1 MKLKSFSIS
10 NYRSIKTTEKIEI
23 TNYNVLIGPNN
34 EGKSNILKGLV
45 TALSL
50 ATTGDYKQSR
60 RGGGFSRNYSFS
72 EDRYNWFR
80 DIPYEK
86 RDKEDTKTKF
96 TLEFDFSPVEK
107 GLFKK
112 EIGSTLKTTLSL
124 KLQLAYK
131 LSDCTYEI
139 IMPGKAKKTFS
150 ANQDKIAAFIKDRI
164 DFQYIPC
171 IRTEDLVYQVIDQLL
186 QRALE
191 NNPSYSKAL
200 EKLQQIQTPILQ
212 QIQQESL
219 LTIKDFIPEVKSISI
234 EKNNSFREFN
244 RRPNI
249 QIDDGTIT
257 SIEEKGDGIKSL
269 IAISLMRYA
278 VSNSTNKNLIILIE
292 EPESHLHPKAI
303 HGLRQVLIDLSQK
316 YQIIASSHSQL
327 LIDKLN
333 VRNNILVQKGG
344 AEHATDIRKI
354 RDVLGV
360 EVSDNLVAANFVIL
374 LEGLSDIRFL
384 EKILTE
390 KSRYYTQLKH
400 SGRVILDNLQGC
412 SKASYK
418 ASLYKNLLLEVF
430 LILDSDTEGLTSL
443 NEVIVKGILTQSET
457 LKIAVTGMVNSELE
471 DLIDY
476 NYYKDIIFNDYC
488 VNIDN
493 SDFKNLNKPWSD
505 RIKKEFTKCGQ
516 TWDENVEKALK
527 EKVADI
533 VVEHGYSCILTARR
547 PFIDNLINVIDS
559 KLEKIK

>member
-23 TNYNVLIGPNN
+23 SNYNVLIGPNN

-50 ATTGDYKQSR
+50 ATTGDYKLSR
-60 RGGGFSRNYSFS
+60 RGSGYSRNYSFS
-72 EDRYNWFR
+72 DDRYNWVR
-80 DIPYEK
+80 DIPYVK
-86 RDKEDTKTKF
+86 KDKENTKTKF
-96 TLEFDFSPVEK
+96 TLEFEFSSVEK

-124 KLQLAYK
+124 SLQLAFK
-131 LSDCTYEI
+131 LSDCTYDI

-191 NNPSYSKAL
+191 NNTAYSKAL
-200 EKLQQIQTPILQ
+200 EKLQQIQAPILQ
-212 QIQQESL
+212 QIQKESL
-219 LTIKDFIPEVKSISI
+219 ATIKDFIPEVKSISI
-234 EKNNSFREFN
+234 EKNNSYREFN

-249 QIDDGTIT
+249 QIDDGTLT

-269 IAISLMRYA
+269 LAISLMRYA
-278 VSNSTNKNLIILIE
+278 VSGSSNKNLIILIE

-303 HGLRQVLIDLSQK
+303 HRLRQVLIDLSQK
-316 YQIIASSHSQL
+316 YQIISSSHSQL
-327 LIDKLN
+327 LIDKLHI
-333 VRNNILVQKGG
+333 RNNIIVQKGG
-344 AEHATDIRKI
+344 AEHASEIKKI

-360 EVSDNLVAANFVIL
+360 EVSDNLVAANLVIL
-374 LEGLSDIRFL
+374 LEGLSDIRFI
-384 EKILTE
+384 EKVLSE
-390 KSRYYTQLKH
+390 KSKFYIQLKQQ
-400 SGRVILDNLQGC
+400 GRVILDNLQGC
-412 SKASYK
+412 CKATYK

-430 LILDSDTEGLTSL
+430 LVLDSDTEGLSSL
-443 NEVIVKGILTQSET
+443 RDVVDKGILTPSET
-457 LKIAVTGMVNSELE
+457 LKISVIGMVNSELE
-471 DLIDY
+471 DLIDF
-476 NYYKDIIFNDYC
+476 NFYKAMIFNDYC

-493 SDFKNLNKPWSD
+493 PDFKNLNKPWSD
-505 RIKKEFTKCGQ
+505 RIKKEFIKCGQ
-516 TWDENVEKALK
+516 TWDENVEKTLK

-533 VVEHGYSCILTARR
+533 FVENGYNCILPVRR
-547 PFIDNLINVIDS
+547 PFIDNFIQVIDS
-559 KLEKIK
+559 KFEKIK

>member
-23 TNYNVLIGPNN
+23 SNYNVLIGPNN

-60 RGGGFSRNYSFS
+60 RGSGYARNYSFS
-72 EDRYNWFR
+72 DDRYNWVR

-86 RDKEDTKTKF
+86 KDKEDTKTKF
-96 TLEFDFSPVEK
+96 TLEFEFSSVEK

-124 KLQLAYK
+124 RLQLAYK
-131 LSDCTYEI
+131 LSDCTYDI

-191 NNPSYSKAL
+191 NNAAYSKAL
-200 EKLQQIQTPILQ
+200 EKLQQIQAPILQ
-212 QIQQESL
+212 QIQKESL

-234 EKNNSFREFN
+234 EKNNSYREFN

-249 QIDDGTIT
+249 LIDDGTLT

-269 IAISLMRYA
+269 VAISLMRYA
-278 VSNSTNKNLIILIE
+278 VSGSTNKNLIILIE

-327 LIDKLN
+327 LIDKLH
-333 VRNNILVQKGG
+333 VRNNIIVQKGG
-344 AEHATDIRKI
+344 AEHASEIKKI

-374 LEGLSDIRFL
+374 LEGLSDIRFI
-384 EKILTE
+384 EKILSE
-390 KSRYYTQLKH
+390 KSKYYSQLKLQ
-400 SGRVILDNLQGC
+400 GRVILDNLQGC
-412 SKASYK
+412 SKATYK

-430 LILDSDTEGLTSL
+430 LVLDSDSEGLASL
-443 NEVIVKGILTQSET
+443 KEVVDKGILTISET
-457 LKIAVTGMVNSELE
+457 LKISVTGMSNSELE
-471 DLIDY
+471 DLIDF
-476 NYYKDIIFNDYC
+476 NFYKTMIFNDYC

-505 RIKKEFTKCGQ
+505 RIKKEFIKCGQ

-533 VVEHGYSCILTARR
+533 FVENGYNCILPVRR
-547 PFIDNLINVIDS
+547 HFIDNFIQVIDS
-559 KLEKIK
+559 KFEKIK

>member
-23 TNYNVLIGPNN
+23 SNYNVLIGPNN

-60 RGGGFSRNYSFS
+60 RGSGYSRNYSFS
-72 EDRYNWFR
+72 DDRYNWFR

-86 RDKEDTKTKF
+86 KDKENTKTKF
-96 TLEFDFSPVEK
+96 TLEFEFSSVEK

-124 KLQLAYK
+124 RLQLAYK
-131 LSDCTYEI
+131 LSDCTYDI

-191 NNPSYSKAL
+191 NNTAYSKAL
-200 EKLQQIQTPILQ
+200 EKLQQIQAPILQ
-212 QIQQESL
+212 QIQKESL
-219 LTIKDFIPEVKSISI
+219 ATIKDFIPEVKSISI
-234 EKNNSFREFN
+234 EKNNSYREFN

-249 QIDDGTIT
+249 QIDDGTLT

-269 IAISLMRYA
+269 VAISLMRYA
-278 VSNSTNKNLIILIE
+278 VSGSSNKNLIILIE

-327 LIDKLN
+327 LIDKLH
-333 VRNNILVQKGG
+333 VRNNIIVQKGG
-344 AEHATDIRKI
+344 AEHASEIKKI

-374 LEGLSDIRFL
+374 LEGLSDIRFI
-384 EKILTE
+384 EKVLTE
-390 KSRYYTQLKH
+390 KSTFYTQLKQQ
-400 SGRVILDNLQGC
+400 GRVILDNLQGC
-412 SKASYK
+412 SKATYK

-430 LILDSDTEGLTSL
+430 LVLDSDSEGLGSL
-443 NEVIVKGILTQSET
+443 KEVVDKGILTASET
-457 LKIAVTGMVNSELE
+457 LKISVTGMSNSELE
-471 DLIDY
+471 DLIDF
-476 NYYKDIIFNDYC
+476 NFYKTMIFNDYC

-505 RIKKEFTKCGQ
+505 RIKKEFIKCGQ
-516 TWDENVEKALK
+516 TWNENVEKALK

-533 VVEHGYSCILTARR
+533 FVENGYNCILPVRR
-547 PFIDNLINVIDS
+547 PFIDNFIQVIDS
-559 KLEKIK
+559 KFEKIK

>member
-23 TNYNVLIGPNN
+23 SNYNVLIGPNN

-60 RGGGFSRNYSFS
+60 RGSGYSRNYSFS
-72 EDRYNWFR
+72 DDRYNWFR

-86 RDKEDTKTKF
+86 KDKENTKTKF
-96 TLEFDFSPVEK
+96 TLEFEFSSVEK

-112 EIGSTLKTTLSL
+112 EIGSTLNTTLSL
-124 KLQLAYK
+124 RLQLAYK
-131 LSDCTYEI
+131 LSDCTYDI

-191 NNPSYSKAL
+191 NNTAYSKAL
-200 EKLQQIQTPILQ
+200 EKLQQIQAPILQ
-212 QIQQESL
+212 QIQKESL
-219 LTIKDFIPEVKSISI
+219 ATIKDFIPEVKSISI
-234 EKNNSFREFN
+234 EKNNSYREFN

-249 QIDDGTIT
+249 QIDDGTLT

-269 IAISLMRYA
+269 VAISLMRYA
-278 VSNSTNKNLIILIE
+278 VSGLSNKNLIILIE

-327 LIDKLN
+327 LIDKLH
-333 VRNNILVQKGG
+333 VRNNIIVQKGG
-344 AEHATDIRKI
+344 AEHASEIKKI

-374 LEGLSDIRFL
+374 LEGLSDIRFI
-384 EKILTE
+384 EKVLSE
-390 KSRYYTQLKH
+390 KSKYFTQLKQQ
-400 SGRVILDNLQGC
+400 GRVILDNLQGC
-412 SKASYK
+412 SKATYK

-430 LILDSDTEGLTSL
+430 LILDSDSEGLGSL
-443 NEVIVKGILTQSET
+443 KEVVDKGILTTSET
-457 LKIAVTGMVNSELE
+457 LKISVTGMLNSELE
-471 DLIDY
+471 DLIDF
-476 NYYKDIIFNDYC
+476 NFYKTKIFNDYC

-505 RIKKEFTKCGQ
+505 RIKKEFIKCGQ

-533 VVEHGYSCILTARR
+533 SVENGYNCILPARR
-547 PFIDNLINVIDS
+547 QFIDNFIQVIDS
-559 KLEKIK
+559 KFEKIK